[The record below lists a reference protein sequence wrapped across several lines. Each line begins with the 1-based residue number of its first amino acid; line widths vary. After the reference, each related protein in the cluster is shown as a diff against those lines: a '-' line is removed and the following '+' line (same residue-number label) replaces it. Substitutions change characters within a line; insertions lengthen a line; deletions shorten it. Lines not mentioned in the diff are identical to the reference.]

1 MMGLGFDWDELEASE
16 TQAVLQLSDMA
27 SVYRA
32 TVSCG
37 KMPNEQQT
45 LLLQK
50 WTAAM
55 DELHQAAGLDV
66 EQSLGSLHVPLSK
79 VARIVERTLSED
91 AETTGT
97 TKFPSRLLL
106 AETKKK
112 WHALQF
118 ENLVLAKR
126 RQATKL
132 LSQSVRKCEV
142 SLSKE
147 ATESL
152 HAAAHAERVTK
163 QRVESMA
170 NDLVTHLVKTQHELR
185 AQLACVAEQH
195 EAAIRGT
202 STDLSSSR
210 WKTAMTFS
218 AKLPLAGLRPDA
230 VSDQKLS
237 DLVVSLSKEDCPE
250 DDELA
255 DEVHSCSDEEKKEEE
270 FRRATSSESTAA
282 GSTFGADADAEII
295 SKDCP
300 AALPEVSKGRG
311 ATAQDASL
319 YALLGEMSP
328 GRRKQEW

>member
-163 QRVESMA
+163 QRIESMA
-170 NDLVTHLVKTQHELR
+170 NDLVTHLVKTRHEMQ
-185 AQLACVAEQH
+185 AQLAWVAQRH
-195 EAAIRGT
+195 EAALR
-202 STDLSSSR
+202 SADLSSSCGQ
-210 WKTAMTFS
+210 TSNPPSS
-218 AKLPLAGLRPDA
+218 AKCE
-230 VSDQKLS
+230 
-237 DLVVSLSKEDCPE
+237 VSLSKEACPE
-250 DDELA
+250 ELPY
-255 DEVHSCSDEEKKEEE
+255 VE
-270 FRRATSSESTAA
+270 FTRALSSQSTAA
-282 GSTFGADADAEII
+282 GSTAGGGADADADAEAVAERRDGGGGAGAREEEATT
-295 SKDCP
+295 SPPTALVGGAMGP
-300 AALPEVSKGRG
+300 A
-311 ATAQDASL
+311 
-319 YALLGEMSP
+319 
-328 GRRKQEW
+328 RKQEW